1 MTMHKISLDDGQ
13 PINNLGPLPMDE
25 DTFRKLAEEARRPL
39 AARSGLF
46 RPRGAAPRP
55 VIANLPVPVLRLTP
69 PNPIRVW
76 DSLATVTLDALRL
89 EGNGLF
95 AKPSTSPAAAA
106 FDILRTRTLIAMQEH
121 GWRRIAV
128 TSPTHG
134 CGKSLVAANL
144 ALSLSRRPE
153 TRTVLM
159 DLDLRRPGL
168 APQFGLREA
177 NPLRDM
183 LLGLQPIE
191 SHLVRVGT
199 TLALGL
205 NGRPESAAAE
215 ILHAADTAECITA
228 MMDLLDPGAMLFDVP
243 PALVS
248 DDVIA
253 GLPLFDALILV
264 ADGTRT
270 TPAEITACE
279 RLFHGNIPI
288 LGIVLNRSQDRSLAR
303 MRYGRGRD

>member
-1 MTMHKISLDDGQ
+1 MTIHKILSGEGQ
-13 PINNLGPLPMDE
+13 PINDLGHGPMDD
-25 DTFRKLAEEARRPL
+25 DTFRKLADEARRPL
-39 AARSGLF
+39 PARPGLF
-46 RPRGAAPRP
+46 RTRAQAPRVTVP
-55 VIANLPVPVLRLTP
+55 NLPVPVLRLTP

-76 DSLATVTLDALRL
+76 DSLSSVMLDALRL

-121 GWRRIAV
+121 GWRRIAI

-153 TRTVLM
+153 SRTVLI

-168 APQFGLREA
+168 APQFGLQEA
-177 NPLRDM
+177 GPLRDV
-183 LLGLQPIE
+183 LLGMQPVE
-191 SHLVRVGT
+191 SHLLRVNT

-205 NGRPESAAAE
+205 NGRPEPAAAE
-215 ILHAADTAECITA
+215 ILHSSDTAECIA
-228 MMDLLDPGAMLFDVP
+228 GMMELLDPGVMMFDVP

-279 RLFHGNIPI
+279 RLFQGNIPI